1 MATRVFQIMAWCSA
15 VGCGSSVITTM
26 CVTSCKENFK
36 INKIICIF
44 YFLTGKP

>member
-26 CVTSCKENFK
+26 CVTSCKDNFN